1 VREAKPF
8 NLSRRFAV
16 AGIICIATI
25 SIAAALS
32 LSRLVGD
39 RLLQQDAELSMQFV
53 QSGLG
58 ADDPKSPDN
67 SSVIGDSAQLQE
79 MFNRFAQMPDVIRT
93 NIFGTDQIVLW
104 SNDRSLIGRRVGPD
118 PDLEAALA
126 GQLVVN
132 SGETDARG
140 EHKAERDSV
149 GRSAQ
154 EFVEFYL
161 PIRAGDPERVVAV
174 GEIYK
179 TPRRLFDL
187 IHTLQVGIW
196 IGAAI
201 AGAFLFVALFSVV
214 RRADKLI
221 HAQQERLVQSETLAV
236 VGELGTAVAHGIRN
250 PLAAIRSSAELLL
263 EPLPAEVYRQN
274 AHDIIAEADRLD
286 HWVHGFLNFARLP
299 ADSIVPVDVGPL
311 LVECF
316 AGYERTAKPKR
327 IELSTDVAADV
338 PEIYADPM
346 LLAQVIGNLVV
357 NSLELNPPPRRVRGT
372 VSCDRSRKC
381 VIVSVRDDGPGMTE
395 QEAARALKPFF
406 TTKRDGLGLGLTL
419 AKRVVERSGG
429 SIAIHSAPAQGAEI
443 RLEFPVRS

>member
-1 VREAKPF
+1 MRGRANVREAKPF

-201 AGAFLFVALFSVV
+201 A
-214 RRADKLI
+214 
-221 HAQQERLVQSETLAV
+221 